1 MSTKP
6 DLQTAIRQALAG
18 ATSQKPVCITELY
31 RLGTRKQV
39 KAAIQE
45 MYNSREIGCCMVTRN
60 SLIGGF
66 LYCWPSAGRA
76 A

>member
-1 MSTKP
+1 MQT
-6 DLQTAIRQALAG
+6 DLKSKIRDALVG

-31 RLGTRKQV
+31 PFGTRKQV
-39 KAAIQE
+39 EAAIQE
-45 MYNSREIGCCMVTRN
+45 MYNSREIGCCIVTRN